1 VHENY
6 LKNKIKQLEK
16 KLANIENGKFTTPEI
31 TELRHEL
38 NQPESRKIPTDVKLF
53 LEDFINNPSFY
64 QKNLSISDYL
74 SVSNFLRM
82 ISGKSDKRKYGERI
96 ADLINMKLIYP
107 IQDKTLKSRQI
118 KIKTDDLSKILIEN
132 LELSQTELEQLQDKL
147 NLKFDLISNYLNK
160 HFLSFSDY
168 ELVTNSG

>member
-1 VHENY
+1 
-6 LKNKIKQLEK
+6 
-16 KLANIENGKFTTPEI
+16 
-31 TELRHEL
+31 
-38 NQPESRKIPTDVKLF
+38 
-53 LEDFINNPSFY
+53 
-64 QKNLSISDYL
+64 
-74 SVSNFLRM
+74 M

-118 KIKTDDLSKILIEN
+118 KIKTDDLIKILIEN